1 MWAKYYSGLTCSPE
15 DIYCDG
21 CLYIKEDA
29 KRIDIS
35 YPVRACVIGKGLEH
49 CGYCKSYP
57 CQVFKQREGLSRE
70 SAKANLG
77 KEFNQTE
84 YDEFLSAYDNK
95 TRLDEFCKG
104 NSK

>member
-57 CQVFKQREGLSRE
+57 CQVFKQWLSSE